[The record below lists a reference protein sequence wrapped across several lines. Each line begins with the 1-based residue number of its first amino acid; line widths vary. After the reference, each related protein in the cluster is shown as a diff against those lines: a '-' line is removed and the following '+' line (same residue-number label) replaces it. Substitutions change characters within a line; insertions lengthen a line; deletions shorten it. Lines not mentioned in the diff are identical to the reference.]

1 VSLFKCHRPNGI
13 GIAFVE
19 RVTFG
24 LQSLSSSK
32 RIDVK
37 NDIMPV
43 GDSEAFFQRFDENP
57 FHQFIGLSV
66 ADIADDYACLRLTV
80 TETTPTGIG
89 GSVNGGVLATMVD
102 MAAVAAVFSKALP
115 GSVPAGTA
123 DLSITYLRQAHGQWL
138 EAKARV
144 IKRGRQ
150 LSTVAIDIENDEGR
164 LCSTGQVLYAMRI
177 GTDA

>member
-1 VSLFKCHRPNGI
+1 MSLFKCHRPNGI

-80 TETTPTGIG
+80 TRNNAHGYRRQREWRRVGDDGGYG
-89 GSVNGGVLATMVD
+89 GS
-102 MAAVAAVFSKALP
+102 
-115 GSVPAGTA
+115 
-123 DLSITYLRQAHGQWL
+123 
-138 EAKARV
+138 
-144 IKRGRQ
+144 
-150 LSTVAIDIENDEGR
+150 
-164 LCSTGQVLYAMRI
+164 CSRI
-177 GTDA
+177 Q

>member
-24 LQSLSSSK
+24 LKSLSSSK

-66 ADIADDYACLRLTV
+66 ADIAEDYACLRLTV

-164 LCSTGQVLYAMRI
+164 LCSTGQVLYAMRT